1 MDDGCVADFTTDY
14 RNFSDVGTF
23 YWKKLHGLVGL
34 SLWLLMKID
43 FWPEHNH
50 IMGVEHY
57 CVDDGCF
64 VDTTM
69 DFWKCSDIGMF
80 SEKLYHK
87 SFTFSLWFLTETD
100 FWPERNGIKV
110 VPI

>member
-1 MDDGCVADFTTDY
+1 
-14 RNFSDVGTF
+14 
-23 YWKKLHGLVGL
+23 
-34 SLWLLMKID
+34 MKID

-69 DFWKCSDIGMF
+69 VFWKCSDIGMF

-87 SFTFSLWFLTETD
+87 SFTFSL
-100 FWPERNGIKV
+100 
-110 VPI
+110 